1 MEIVKL
7 DFIQIFG
14 RMTKENLMKR
24 VRQYFEQT
32 QNASKVVEALVAI
45 LLRNALCR
53 KDYSIDLLTD
63 LIHQIFLTTEPNDTL
78 RKHCVYFE
86 KFFSGKTAD
95 GKKEWTTI
103 IDRLFMNEAEYRKF
117 TKETRIYTELLEKM
131 TSEEPEI
138 SEFTFDIVS
147 TFTDA
152 SGKKYKWTLRDTKE
166 ISEDSPNKAD
176 EVAELLPIMTTLT
189 IFQNAKGIRRF
200 TEFFEYECPLR
211 RSGVKRKA
219 KKAQPESEESAQA
232 SMIPTTSNRT
242 HLTPDS
248 TINNSNMP
256 QEAVNPA
263 PVVSAA
269 GTNKLSY
276 EKYMDKEEAKY
287 QLAQAALQSEP
298 KGCSAAPN
306 PAVPEQPPTSKV
318 ADKPQ
323 NKASSSENKGKSKG
337 QPQLGPKKKK
347 KKKKSGKKNSKNK
360 KGKKWK

>member
-95 GKKEWTTI
+95 GKKEWTTV
-103 IDRLFMNEAEYRKF
+103 IDRLFMNEAEYRK
-117 TKETRIYTELLEKM
+117 
-131 TSEEPEI
+131 
-138 SEFTFDIVS
+138 FTFDIVS

-232 SMIPTTSNRT
+232 SLIPTTSNRT

-248 TINNSNMP
+248 TIDSSNMP

-263 PVVSAA
+263 PVVSGA

-323 NKASSSENKGKSKG
+323 HKASSSQSKGKTKG
-337 QPQLGPKKKK
+337 QPQLAPKKKK
-347 KKKKSGKKNSKNK
+347 KNK
-360 KGKKWK
+360 KGKNWR

>member
-45 LLRNALCR
+45 LLREAVCR

-63 LIHQIFLTTEPNDTL
+63 LIHQIFLTAEPNNTL

-86 KFFSGKTAD
+86 KFFTGKAAD
-95 GKKEWTTI
+95 GKGEWPTV
-103 IDRLFMNEAEYRKF
+103 IDRLFTNEAEYREC
-117 TKETRIYTELLEKM
+117 TMETRRYKELLEKM
-131 TSEEPEI
+131 TSEEPGS

-152 SGKKYKWTLRDTKE
+152 SGKKYKWILRDTKE
-166 ISEDSPNKAD
+166 ISEESPSKAD

-219 KKAQPESEESAQA
+219 KKVQPESEESAQDPQIA
-232 SMIPTTSNRT
+232 STSEET
-242 HLTPDS
+242 QATPDS
-248 TINNSNMP
+248 TINTGNMP
-256 QEAVNPA
+256 PKATTTIAN
-263 PVVSAA
+263 
-269 GTNKLSY
+269 GTGKSTLSY
-276 EKYMDKEEAKY
+276 EKYMDKAEAMY
-287 QLAQAALQSEP
+287 QLAQAAPQTEP

-306 PAVPEQPPTSKV
+306 PNPAATEQPPTSKV
-318 ADKPQ
+318 ADKLQ
-323 NKASSSENKGKSKG
+323 NKASTSQSKGKSKG
-337 QPQLGPKKKK
+337 QPQLNPKKKK
-347 KKKKSGKKNSKNK
+347 RKKKNKKNK

>member
-1 MEIVKL
+1 MELVKL

-53 KDYSIDLLTD
+53 NDYSVDLLTD
-63 LIHQIFLTTEPNDTL
+63 LIRQIFLTTEPNDTL

-86 KFFSGKTAD
+86 KFFSGKKAD
-95 GKKEWTTI
+95 GKKEWMTV
-103 IDRLFMNEAEYRKF
+103 IDRLFMNETEYREF
-117 TKETRIYTELLEKM
+117 TKETRRYKELLEKM

-152 SGKKYKWTLRDTKE
+152 SGKKSKWTLRDTKG

-200 TEFFEYECPLR
+200 TEFLEYESPLR

-219 KKAQPESEESAQA
+219 KKTQQNQKEESAQT
-232 SMIPTTSNRT
+232 SLTPPPTNST
-242 HLTPDS
+242 HLTLDS
-248 TINNSNMP
+248 TIDSSTPKKN
-256 QEAVNPA
+256 VNPV
-263 PVVSAA
+263 PVVSGA

-287 QLAQAALQSEP
+287 QLTQAALQTEP

-306 PAVPEQPPTSKV
+306 PVVPEQPPTSKV
-318 ADKPQ
+318 ANKPQ
-323 NKASSSENKGKSKG
+323 NKASSSPNKGKSKG
-337 QPQLGPKKKK
+337 QIQLETKKKK
-347 KKKKSGKKNSKNK
+347 KKKKSGKNK

>member
-1 MEIVKL
+1 
-7 DFIQIFG
+7 
-14 RMTKENLMKR
+14 MKR

-32 QNASKVVEALVAI
+32 QNASKVVEVLVAI

-86 KFFSGKTAD
+86 TFFSGKMAD
-95 GKKEWTTI
+95 GRKEWTTVL
-103 IDRLFMNEAEYRKF
+103 DRLFTNEAEYREF
-117 TKETRIYTELLEKM
+117 TKESRRYKELLEKI
-131 TSEEPEI
+131 TSEEPGS

-152 SGKKYKWTLRDTKE
+152 SGKKYKWILRDTKE

-219 KKAQPESEESAQA
+219 KKAQPESEESART
-232 SMIPTTSNRT
+232 SLIPTTSNRT

-248 TINNSNMP
+248 TIDSNNMP
-256 QEAVNPA
+256 QEAVTSA
-263 PVVSAA
+263 PIVSGT

-276 EKYMDKEEAKY
+276 EKYMDKEEAMY
-287 QLAQAALQSEP
+287 QLAQAAPHTEP

-306 PAVPEQPPTSKV
+306 PAATEQPPTSKV
-318 ADKPQ
+318 ANKPH
-323 NKASSSENKGKSKG
+323 NNASASPNKGKSKG
-337 QPQLGPKKKK
+337 QIQLEPKKKK
-347 KKKKSGKKNSKNK
+347 KKKKSGKNK

>member
-32 QNASKVVEALVAI
+32 QNASKVVEVLVAI
-45 LLRNALCR
+45 LLREAVCR

-63 LIHQIFLTTEPNDTL
+63 LIHQIFLTAEPNNTL

-86 KFFSGKTAD
+86 KFFTGKAAD
-95 GKKEWTTI
+95 GKREWTTV
-103 IDRLFMNEAEYRKF
+103 IDRLFTNEAEYREF
-117 TKETRIYTELLEKM
+117 TKESRRYKELLEKI
-131 TSEEPEI
+131 TSEEPGS

-152 SGKKYKWTLRDTKE
+152 SGKKYKWILRDTKE

-200 TEFFEYECPLR
+200 AEFFEYECPLR

-219 KKAQPESEESAQA
+219 KKAQSESEESAQDPQII
-232 SMIPTTSNRT
+232 STPEET
-242 HLTPDS
+242 HATPDS
-248 TINNSNMP
+248 TINTGNMLP
-256 QEAVNPA
+256 KETTTTTNG
-263 PVVSAA
+263 A
-269 GTNKLSY
+269 GKSTLSY
-276 EKYMDKEEAKY
+276 EKYMDKAEAMY
-287 QLAQAALQSEP
+287 QLAQAAPHTEP

-306 PAVPEQPPTSKV
+306 PAATEQPPTSKV

-323 NKASSSENKGKSKG
+323 NKASTSQSKGKSKG
-337 QPQLGPKKKK
+337 QHQLDPKKKK
-347 KKKKSGKKNSKNK
+347 RKKKNKKNK
-360 KGKKWK
+360 KGKKCK

>member
-63 LIHQIFLTTEPNDTL
+63 LIHQIFLTAEPNNTL
-78 RKHCVYFE
+78 RKHCIYFE
-86 KFFSGKTAD
+86 KFFTGKAAD
-95 GKKEWTTI
+95 GKEEWTTV
-103 IDRLFMNEAEYRKF
+103 IDRLFTNEAEYREF
-117 TKETRIYTELLEKM
+117 TKESRRYKELLEKI
-131 TSEEPEI
+131 TSEEPGS

-152 SGKKYKWTLRDTKE
+152 SGKKYKWILRDTKE
-166 ISEDSPNKAD
+166 ISDDSPNKAD

-189 IFQNAKGIRRF
+189 IFQNAKGNRRF

-219 KKAQPESEESAQA
+219 KKAQSESEESAQDPQII
-232 SMIPTTSNRT
+232 STPEET
-242 HLTPDS
+242 HATPDS
-248 TINNSNMP
+248 TINTGNML
-256 QEAVNPA
+256 QKETTTTAN
-263 PVVSAA
+263 
-269 GTNKLSY
+269 GTGKSTLSY
-276 EKYMDKEEAKY
+276 EKYMDKAEAMY
-287 QLAQAALQSEP
+287 QLAQAAPQTEL
-298 KGCSAAPN
+298 KGWSAAPN
-306 PAVPEQPPTSKV
+306 PAETEQPPTSK
-318 ADKPQ
+318 AATSQ
-323 NKASSSENKGKSKG
+323 SKGKSKG
-337 QPQLGPKKKK
+337 QPQLDPKKKK
-347 KKKKSGKKNSKNK
+347 RKKKNKMNK